1 MVKILYNFYGDYMS
15 LIIGSHVKFNNSKQ
29 LLGSVMEAVSYNANT
44 FMFYTGST
52 QSTSRCMINDEL
64 TYEAFKLML
73 ENNINSDNV
82 IVHAPYIVNLA
93 NRADED
99 KYNFYLNFF
108 SEELNRVKKLGFNK
122 IVLHP
127 GSAVNCSREEG
138 LNNIVYG
145 LNKVFDNTLDTIV
158 LLEFMAGKGNEL
170 GTSIDEL
177 KYIIDG
183 IKNKDRIGVCLD
195 SCHMNDAGVDIS
207 KLDEFL
213 DEFDKKIGID
223 KIKCF
228 HLNDSKNQIG
238 SHKDRHDNI
247 GYGTIGFDNLINITT
262 NKRLEGIPFILETPY
277 INRNSKEEFP
287 PYKYEIE
294 NVRNKK
300 FNDFI
305 Q

>member
-1 MVKILYNFYGDYMS
+1 MNKILYNFYGDYMS

-93 NRADED
+93 NRADEE

-138 LNNIVYG
+138 LNNIIYG

-213 DEFDKKIGID
+213 DEFDNKIGID

-277 INRNSKEEFP
+277 INRNSKEELP

-300 FNDFI
+300 FTDFI

>member
-1 MVKILYNFYGDYMS
+1 M
-15 LIIGSHVKFNNSKQ
+15 
-29 LLGSVMEAVSYNANT
+29 
-44 FMFYTGST
+44 
-52 QSTSRCMINDEL
+52 
-64 TYEAFKLML
+64 
-73 ENNINSDNV
+73 
-82 IVHAPYIVNLA
+82 
-93 NRADED
+93 
-99 KYNFYLNFF
+99 NFF
-108 SEELNRVKKLGFNK
+108 SEELNRGKKLGCNK

-138 LNNIVYG
+138 LNNIIYG

-277 INRNSKEEFP
+277 VNRNSKEEFP

-300 FNDFI
+300 FTDFI

>member
-1 MVKILYNFYGDYMS
+1 MNKILYNFYGDYMS

-93 NRADED
+93 NRADEE

-138 LNNIVYG
+138 LNNIIYG

-213 DEFDKKIGID
+213 DEFDNKIGID

-247 GYGTIGFDNLINITT
+247 GYWNYWI
-262 NKRLEGIPFILETPY
+262 
-277 INRNSKEEFP
+277 
-287 PYKYEIE
+287 
-294 NVRNKK
+294 
-300 FNDFI
+300 
-305 Q
+305 

>member
-1 MVKILYNFYGDYMS
+1 M
-15 LIIGSHVKFNNSKQ
+15 LIIGSHVSFNKKEQ
-29 LLGSVMEAVSYNANT
+29 LIGSVKEALSYNANT

-93 NRADED
+93 NRADEE

-138 LNNIVYG
+138 LNNIIYG
-145 LNKVFDNTLDTIV
+145 LNKVFDNTLDTVV

-213 DEFDKKIGID
+213 DEFDNKIGID

-262 NKRLEGIPFILETPY
+262 NKRLEDIPFILETPY
-277 INRNSKEEFP
+277 INRNSKEELP

-300 FNDFI
+300 FTDFI

>member
-1 MVKILYNFYGDYMS
+1 MNKILYNFYGDCMS

-93 NRADED
+93 NRADEE

-127 GSAVNCSREEG
+127 GSAVNCCREEG
-138 LNNIVYG
+138 LNNIIYG
-145 LNKVFDNTLDTIV
+145 LNKVFDNTLDTVV

-213 DEFDKKIGID
+213 DEFDNKIGID

-300 FNDFI
+300 FTDFI